1 MLDKCFAI
9 KVFPNIFS
17 TSVNAKNLL
26 SFALQMIGMALSFL
40 LSVVV
45 VNYFGEKVYGDYTLA
60 FSIIELLG
68 VFAMLGFN
76 QFFLIHIPKLL
87 DNPSKITAI
96 YTSGKKTVVFTSVL
110 FGLILFGISFLDLP
124 YFKSDTARFFFRFG
138 ALTMPLFAFGNLQS
152 SFLNSIKLSNLS
164 QWNDKLIKP
173 VVLIVLVLVLALAGL
188 QSEWLLYAY
197 IISVLAGVMLN
208 FRFVSK
214 HFSFAK
220 SVDISDELAN
230 KKRALTLIVIISF
243 ITLIASKTDMYMLG
257 WISGSEYSGLYNVYF
272 KLSGLVSIGLSSSL
286 VIIMPILSEKLS
298 KFELKEARQMLKSS
312 SRLTLTMGILAFAG
326 IFLIAPYFL
335 KIYKSDI
342 FQSNITAL
350 YIFCFASLVNLLSG
364 PSGALLT
371 AGNKLK
377 LLVLAHSTALVV
389 NVALNIWLIPSF
401 GIEGAAW
408 ATLASQI
415 YINVLLY
422 IFCIKYLQLNPTA
435 FGK

>member
-1 MLDKCFAI
+1 LLDKCFAI

-17 TSVNAKNLL
+17 TSVNAKNLV
-26 SFALQMIGMALSFL
+26 SFALQMIGMMLSFV
-40 LSVVV
+40 LSIVV

-76 QFFLIHIPKLL
+76 QFFLIHIPKLMHSTK
-87 DNPSKITAI
+87 DVSAI
-96 YTSGKKTVVFTSVL
+96 YFSGRKTVIFTSIL
-110 FGLILFGISFLDLP
+110 FGLILFGISFLNIP
-124 YFKSDTARFFFRFG
+124 YFENEIARYFLRYG
-138 ALTMPLFAFGNLQS
+138 SLTMPLFAFGNLQS

-173 VVLIVLVLVLALAGL
+173 IVLIGLVLVLALAGL

-197 IISVLAGVMLN
+197 IISVLAGVLLN

-214 HFSFAK
+214 HFSFTK

-257 WISGSEYSGLYNVYF
+257 WISGSEYAGLYNVYF

-286 VIIMPILSEKLS
+286 VIIMPLLSEKLS
-298 KFELKEARQMLKSS
+298 KFQLKEARQMLKST
-312 SRLTLTMGILAFAG
+312 SRLTLGMGILAFAT
-326 IFLIAPYFL
+326 IFLVAPYFL
-335 KIYKSDI
+335 KIYKSEL
-342 FQSNITAL
+342 FQNNITAL

-377 LLVLAHSTALVV
+377 LLVFAHSTALVI

-415 YINVLLY
+415 CVNLLLY

>member
-1 MLDKCFAI
+1 LLDKCFAI

-17 TSVNAKNLL
+17 TSVNAKNLV
-26 SFALQMIGMALSFL
+26 SFALQMIGMMLSFV
-40 LSVVV
+40 LSIVV

-76 QFFLIHIPKLL
+76 QFFLIHIPKLMHSTK
-87 DNPSKITAI
+87 DVSAI
-96 YTSGKKTVVFTSVL
+96 YFSGRKTVIFTSIL
-110 FGLILFGISFLDLP
+110 FGLILFGISFLNFP
-124 YFKSDTARFFFRFG
+124 YFENEIARYFLRYG
-138 ALTMPLFAFGNLQS
+138 SLTMPLFAFGNLQS

-173 VVLIVLVLVLALAGL
+173 IVLIVLVLVLALAGL

-197 IISVLAGVMLN
+197 IISVLAGVLLN

-214 HFSFAK
+214 HFSFTK

-257 WISGSEYSGLYNVYF
+257 WISGSEYAGLYNVYF

-286 VIIMPILSEKLS
+286 VIIMPLLSEKLS
-298 KFELKEARQMLKSS
+298 KFQLKEARQMLKSS
-312 SRLTLTMGILAFAG
+312 SRLTLGMGILAFAT
-326 IFLIAPYFL
+326 IFLVAPYFL
-335 KIYKSDI
+335 KIYKSEL
-342 FQSNITAL
+342 FQNNITAL

-377 LLVLAHSTALVV
+377 LLVFAHSTALVI

-415 YINVLLY
+415 CVNLLLY

>member
-1 MLDKCFAI
+1 M
-9 KVFPNIFS
+9 
-17 TSVNAKNLL
+17 
-26 SFALQMIGMALSFL
+26 SFALQITGMALSFV
-40 LSVVV
+40 LSIVV

-87 DNPSKITAI
+87 DNSSKITAI
-96 YTSGKKTVVFTSVL
+96 YTSGKKTVLLTSIL

-124 YFKSDTARFFFRFG
+124 YFESDTARFFFRFG

-173 VVLIVLVLVLALAGL
+173 IVLIVLVVLIAFLGNS
-188 QSEWLLYAY
+188 SEWLLYAY
-197 IISVLAGVMLN
+197 VLSVLAGVLLN

-214 HFSFAK
+214 NFSFTK
-220 SVDISDELAN
+220 PIDISDEFAI

-286 VIIMPILSEKLS
+286 VIIMPLLSEKLS
-298 KFELKEARQMLKSS
+298 KFQLKEARQMLKST
-312 SRLTLTMGILAFAG
+312 SRLTLGMGVLAFAT
-326 IFLIAPYFL
+326 IFLVAPYFL
-335 KIYKSDI
+335 KIYKSEL
-342 FQSNITAL
+342 FQNNITAL

-377 LLVLAHSTALVV
+377 LLVLAHSTALVI
-389 NVALNIWLIPSF
+389 NVALNILLIPSF

-415 YINVLLY
+415 CVNLLLY